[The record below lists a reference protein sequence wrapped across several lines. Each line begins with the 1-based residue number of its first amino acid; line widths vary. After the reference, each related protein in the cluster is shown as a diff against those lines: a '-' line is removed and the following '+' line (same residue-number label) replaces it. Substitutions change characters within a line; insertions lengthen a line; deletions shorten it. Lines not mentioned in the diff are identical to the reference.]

1 MNLAHKTFEELAMKE
16 LYEPLCKKIIIV
28 EGYLASG
35 KSTFALRLS
44 KHINVPY
51 LIKDTFKI
59 ALCENVTIANRSE
72 SSFFS
77 AVTFDAMMYVA
88 ERMFETGRPII
99 IEGNFV
105 PAGVKKVDE
114 AGVIRHLI
122 DKYEYSSLTFKFTGD
137 TRVLHKRF
145 VEREETLERGQV
157 NKIGADV
164 SYDEFNGWCH
174 NLDSFNVGGKIVR
187 VDTTDFDLVDFEG
200 YFEAARQFMSY

>member
-1 MNLAHKTFEELAMKE
+1 MNLAHNTFEELTTKE
-16 LYEPLCKKIIIV
+16 LYEPLSKKIIIV

-35 KSTFALRLS
+35 KSTFALQLS

-51 LIKDTFKI
+51 LIKDTFKT
-59 ALCENVTIANRSE
+59 ALCESITIANRDE
-72 SSFFS
+72 SSTFS
-77 AVTFDAMMYVA
+77 AVTFDAMMYVT
-88 ERMFETGRPII
+88 ERMFETGRPVI

-114 AGVIRHLI
+114 AGVIRQLI
-122 DKYEYSSLTFKFTGD
+122 DNYGYDSLTFKFVGNTQI
-137 TRVLHKRF
+137 LYKRF
-145 VEREETLERGQV
+145 IEREETLERGQV

-174 NLDSFNVGGKIVR
+174 NLDSFDVGGKIVR
-187 VDTTDFDLVDFEG
+187 VDTTDFDSVDFEG